1 MKQDFKEELN
11 NVLMQSTDAAKEG
24 MDIAASQKEN
34 VKMVLDKVMAQKN
47 GSHLFSQDMKVPPV
61 YSAYQ
66 QKLYELQHT
75 LRTIYREMD
84 EKF

>member
-34 VKMVLDKVMAQKN
+34 VKMVLDKVMA
-47 GSHLFSQDMKVPPV
+47 
-61 YSAYQ
+61 
-66 QKLYELQHT
+66 
-75 LRTIYREMD
+75 
-84 EKF
+84 

>member
-47 GSHLFSQDMKVPPV
+47 GDRKSVV
-61 YSAYQ
+61 
-66 QKLYELQHT
+66 
-75 LRTIYREMD
+75 
-84 EKF
+84 